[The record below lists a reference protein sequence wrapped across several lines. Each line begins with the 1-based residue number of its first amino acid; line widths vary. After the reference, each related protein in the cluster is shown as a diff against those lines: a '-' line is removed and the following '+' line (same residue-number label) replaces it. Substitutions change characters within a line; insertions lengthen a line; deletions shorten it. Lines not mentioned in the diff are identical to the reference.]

1 MELKGI
7 RQVVAKGKDRV
18 VVDNATGEVM
28 ELSDVATHKRVD
40 SLPFVKLYSEGII
53 ALSKLPTSGVVVLC
67 YILGY
72 LKKSSTQFFF
82 HSEKCKEFCGYK
94 SKRDVMRGL
103 NSLIEAN
110 VVKPTD
116 DDNIFEIN
124 PNMFYNGKRIK

>member
-7 RQVVAKGKDRV
+7 RQVVAKGKDRI

-28 ELSDVATHKRVD
+28 ELSDVSTHKKLD
-40 SLPFVKLYSEGII
+40 SLPFIKLYSEGII
-53 ALSKLPTSGVVVLC
+53 ALAQLPSSGVVVLC

-72 LKKSSTQFFF
+72 LKKSKTQFFF
-82 HSEKCKEFCGYK
+82 HPERCKEFCGYK

-103 NSLIEAN
+103 KSLIEAN
-110 VVKPTD
+110 IIKATD

-124 PNMFYNGKRIK
+124 PNMFYNGKRI

>member
-7 RQVVAKGKDRV
+7 RQVVAKGKDRI
-18 VVDNATGEVM
+18 VVDNSTGEVM
-28 ELSDVATHKRVD
+28 ELSDVATHKRLD

-72 LKKSSTQFFF
+72 LKKSRTEFFF
-82 HSEKCKEFCGYK
+82 HPERCKEFCGYK

-103 NSLIEAN
+103 KSLIEAN
-110 VVKPTD
+110 VVTPTD
-116 DDNIFEIN
+116 DDNIYCIN
-124 PNMFYNGKRIK
+124 PNMFYNGKRI